1 MFIGYLFMILGQ
13 AGVLTGFN
21 FCMNVVSTTWFAGL
35 IFMFEI
41 WFQLDRRREIPFKS
55 PPTKVSHHQ
64 YMEMVEAGHDVAVI
78 DDLVVD
84 LTKYHFHHP
93 GGAFVLK

>member
-1 MFIGYLFMILGQ
+1 MEVFADVTAYILLEHES
-13 AGVLTGFN
+13 ASWMV
-21 FCMNVVSTTWFAGL
+21 
-35 IFMFEI
+35 EI
-41 WFQLDRRREIPFKS
+41 QFKS